1 MAIFDEELK
10 ALRERVLK
18 LGFMVE
24 NAIRDSVKALIER
37 DTELAKEVIKRDH
50 LINALDVG
58 IDEECVRLIALRQP
72 MARDLR
78 FITTTMKITT
88 DLERM
93 GDLAVNIAERA
104 MELTEEPLLKPFMN
118 IPKMAEIAQSMV
130 RDTLDAFV
138 TGCSRLP
145 YEVIKR
151 DDEVD
156 ELTVRN
162 FEELLSF
169 MVRDPKII
177 PLAVKRTYVAKYL
190 ERIADHATNI
200 AEMVIYM
207 CEGKIIRH
215 MEFPERGG
223 SV

>member
-1 MAIFDEELK
+1 MMAIFDNELK
-10 ALRERVLK
+10 ELRQNILK
-18 LGFMVE
+18 LGCMVE
-24 NAIRDSVKALIER
+24 NAIRDSVKALVER
-37 DTELAKEVIKRDH
+37 DSELAKEVIQRDH
-50 LINALDVG
+50 LVNALDVK

-72 MARDLR
+72 MASDLR
-78 FITTTMKITT
+78 LITTAMKITT

-104 MELTEEPLLKPFMN
+104 IELNEEPQLKPFVN
-118 IPKMAEIAQSMV
+118 IPRMAEISQSMV
-130 RDTLDAFV
+130 RDSLDSFV

-156 ELTVRN
+156 DLTVRN

-169 MVRDPKII
+169 MIQDPKNI
-177 PLAVKRTYVAKYL
+177 PLAVKRTYIAKYL

-200 AEMVIYM
+200 CEMIIYM
-207 CEGKIIRH
+207 CKGKMIRH
-215 MEFPERGG
+215 TELGEEK
-223 SV
+223 

>member
-24 NAIRDSVKALIER
+24 NAIRDSVKALVER
-37 DTELAKEVIKRDH
+37 DSDLAREVIKRDH
-50 LINALDVG
+50 LINAQDVA

-93 GDLAVNIAERA
+93 GDFAVNIAERA
-104 MELTEEPLLKPFMN
+104 IELNEEPLLKPFVN
-118 IPKMAEIAQSMV
+118 IPKMAEISQSMV
-130 RDTLDAFV
+130 RDALDSFV

-156 ELTVRN
+156 DLTVRN

-169 MVRDPKII
+169 MVQDPKII
-177 PLAVKRTYVAKYL
+177 PLAVKRTYIAKYL

-200 AEMVIYM
+200 AEMIIYM
-207 CEGKIIRH
+207 CKGKMIRH
-215 MEFPERGG
+215 TEISDGP
-223 SV
+223 

>member
-10 ALRERVLK
+10 ELREKVLK
-18 LGFMVE
+18 LGYMVE
-24 NAIRDSVKALIER
+24 SAIRDSVKSLMDR
-37 DTELAKEVIKRDH
+37 DSELAKEVITRDH

-104 MELTEEPLLKPFMN
+104 IELNQEPLLKPFVN
-118 IPKMAEIAQSMV
+118 IPKMAEISQSMV
-130 RDTLDAFV
+130 RDALDAFV

-162 FEELLSF
+162 FEELMSF

-177 PLAVKRTYVAKYL
+177 PLAVKRTYIAKYL

-200 AEMVIYM
+200 SEMIIYM
-207 CEGKIIRH
+207 CKGKIIRH
-215 MEFPERGG
+215 TEIKDQE
-223 SV
+223 

>member
-1 MAIFDEELK
+1 MGIFDEELRT
-10 ALRERVLK
+10 LRERVLK

-24 NAIRDSVKALIER
+24 NAIRDSVKALVER
-37 DTELAKEVIKRDH
+37 DSDLAREVIKRDH
-50 LINALDVG
+50 LINAQDVA

-93 GDLAVNIAERA
+93 GDLAVNIAERTI
-104 MELTEEPLLKPFMN
+104 ELNEEPLLKPFVN
-118 IPKMAEIAQSMV
+118 IPKMAEISQSMV
-130 RDTLDAFV
+130 RDALDSFV

-156 ELTVRN
+156 DLTVRN

-169 MVRDPKII
+169 MVQDPKII
-177 PLAVKRTYVAKYL
+177 PLAIKRTYIAKYL

-200 AEMVIYM
+200 AEMIIYM
-207 CEGKIIRH
+207 CKGKMIRH
-215 MEFPERGG
+215 TEISDGP
-223 SV
+223 

>member
-1 MAIFDEELK
+1 MASFDEELK

-18 LGFMVE
+18 LGSMVE
-24 NAIRDSVKALIER
+24 TAIRDSVKSIEER
-37 DTELAKEVIKRDH
+37 DSDLAREVIKRDH
-50 LINALDVG
+50 LINALEVG
-58 IDEECVRLIALRQP
+58 IDEECVRMIALRQP

-78 FITTTMKITT
+78 FITTAMKITT

-104 MELTEEPLLKPFMN
+104 IELNEEPLLKPYKN
-118 IPKMAEIAQSMV
+118 IPKMAEITQKMV
-130 RDTLDAFV
+130 QDSLDAFV
-138 TGCSRLP
+138 RGCSTLP

-156 ELTVRN
+156 DLTVKN
-162 FEELLSF
+162 FNELVAL
-169 MVRDPKII
+169 MIQDPKIVTV
-177 PLAVKRTYVAKYL
+177 AVKRTYVAKYL

-207 CEGKIIRH
+207 CKGKIIRH
-215 MEFPERGG
+215 VESPEEA
-223 SV
+223 